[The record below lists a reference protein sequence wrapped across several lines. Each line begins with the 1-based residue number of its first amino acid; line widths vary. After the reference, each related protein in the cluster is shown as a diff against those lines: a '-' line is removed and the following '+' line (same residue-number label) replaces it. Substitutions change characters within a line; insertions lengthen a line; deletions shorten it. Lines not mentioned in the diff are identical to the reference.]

1 MEDNCF
7 NQYLS
12 GGHRPQ
18 AIVIYLDVVFFDNC
32 YTEVIFCIK
41 SVAVLLMLF
50 SRSRPPCGVTV
61 VQLISVISAVWK

>member
-41 SVAVLLMLF
+41 SVAVLFDVVF
-50 SRSRPPCGVTV
+50 SFPVHHEVS
-61 VQLISVISAVWK
+61 LLYS